1 MHSVTPHLYFPSIDL
16 TWSIHNWPTPN
27 AGSRCGVMYCHN
39 GFEGIHNGCVTAD
52 GQCGFH
58 KKADGQCGFPPP
70 PPIILKDC
78 KNLVPNNT
86 NHTHIT

>member
-1 MHSVTPHLYFPSIDL
+1 MKFWKLYFVETCVI
-16 TWSIHNWPTPN
+16 
-27 AGSRCGVMYCHN
+27 VMQTLIMYIELSVADTR
-39 GFEGIHNGCVTAD
+39 GGGGGEGG
-52 GQCGFH
+52 
-58 KKADGQCGFPPP
+58 PE